1 MFSSSLKSWL
11 GGMVNNPT
19 TGQLS
24 HTKLWANIAGATMTY
39 KFASVTDAPEWLWF
53 AHGSMVGGYALIKR
67 GIAAIP
73 QLADIQRDHGEQRLR
88 MEQQHRAAE
97 QHWQQFSQTQTAEL
111 VKAQQEIDRRADHIQ
126 QKNHHAIQQD
136 KYHRDYN
143 DVGANSL
150 RQYNRAFG
158 YAD

>member
-1 MFSSSLKSWL
+1 MWALMNKYRELFQIACWGLLACAVLPSAYSS
-11 GGMVNNPT
+11 GYNAA
-19 TGQLS
+19 
-24 HTKLWANIAGATMTY
+24 KLFYTAKI
-39 KFASVTDAPEWLWF
+39 
-53 AHGSMVGGYALIKR
+53 
-67 GIAAIP
+67 
-73 QLADIQRDHGEQRLR
+73 ADIQRDHGEQRLR

-111 VKAQQEIDRRADHIQ
+111 VKAQQEIDRRTDHIQ

-136 KYHRDYN
+136 TYHRDYN
-143 DVGANSL
+143 GVGDNSL